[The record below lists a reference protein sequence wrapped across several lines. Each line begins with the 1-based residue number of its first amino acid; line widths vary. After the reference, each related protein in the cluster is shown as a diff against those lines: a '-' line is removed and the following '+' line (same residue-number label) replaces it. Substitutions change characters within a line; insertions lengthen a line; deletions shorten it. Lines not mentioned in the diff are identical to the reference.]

1 MVTLES
7 VLAEIAEGRTSF
19 GPAGQSESDIE
30 AFQEIAKIL
39 EYANAQG
46 FLDGYASHKESYT
59 GHRWYVRVMV
69 PNGLTYQG
77 QQRLQLPP
85 KDTSAQQEEIVQ
97 LKPNFHGL
105 GIDLKALWR
114 KLRG

>member
-7 VLAEIAEGRTSF
+7 VLAEIAQGKQSF
-19 GPAGQSESDIE
+19 APTGQSEGDIA
-30 AFQEIAKIL
+30 AFQETAKVL

-69 PNGLTYQG
+69 PNGLSYQG
-77 QQRLQLPP
+77 QQRLQSPP
-85 KDTSAQQEEIVQ
+85 QNMGAKQEEIVQ

-105 GIDLKALWR
+105 GIALKALWR

>member
-1 MVTLES
+1 MTTLES
-7 VLAEIAEGRTSF
+7 VLAEIARGKTSF
-19 GPAGQSESDIE
+19 APSGQGEGDIE

-59 GHRWYVRVMV
+59 GHHWYVRAMV
-69 PNGLTYQG
+69 RNGLTYQG

-85 KDTSAQQEEIVQ
+85 KKTKVHQEEIVQ

-114 KLRG
+114 KLRE